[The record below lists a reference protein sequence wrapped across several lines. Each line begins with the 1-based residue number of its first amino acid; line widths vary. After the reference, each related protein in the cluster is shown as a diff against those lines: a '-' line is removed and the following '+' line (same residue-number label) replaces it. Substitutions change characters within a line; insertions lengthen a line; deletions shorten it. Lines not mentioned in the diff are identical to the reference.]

1 MAAIRLSLLLGA
13 LLACGSAI
21 AVDRLDPRD
30 FATEMAVCSDLY
42 QFANGAWL
50 KHTPV
55 PALASRINRFTQ
67 LQRAVREQR
76 LALLRAILA
85 DPRDPLDQAIAQLA
99 RSALDE
105 TLLRGARETALA
117 ALLPAIEQLQ
127 QREQVAE
134 LLRAYQVR
142 GIPVALRFAAGS
154 AERALRIEVQ
164 PIGLPDPGFHT
175 RQDSPT
181 REWLGRYRA
190 YVETLLPLV
199 GSTDAAVDAAWAID
213 LETRLAQSMA
223 PTAAP
228 EILTPRELDRRFPGL
243 GLRQLLREMGLQ
255 QVRSIEL
262 EGAAPLAALER
273 LIAEQHPV
281 QWRAWLRLRLAHLL
295 APYLDA
301 PFREPWER
309 FFRRDLQGDM
319 PAPGAEARALEIVEH
334 WLGEAF
340 TQRYV
345 DSHFDAARQT
355 AASDL
360 IDALRSQLGTL
371 LATQPLWQD
380 DTRAAA
386 LRKLQALRIDSGVP
400 AARPHI
406 GVALDPGTLVG
417 NVLALNRWQPRH
429 ARAFAPGGRRAAL
442 EPQLGYQREENRLVT
457 SPALW
462 QAPLFDPGAEPALRF
477 GGIGALIAH
486 ELSHGFDLGGASF
499 DHTGQPRPWWSEQE
513 RAAWIAASAALIAQ
527 YDAYLGIGGQP
538 LDGARL
544 QAENLADLTGLK
556 VAWLAFSAT
565 QADLALP
572 LQHALTP
579 AQRFFVAWASLWRES
594 ASDDARRAELQHAAQ
609 APARFR
615 GIGPLP
621 HLAGFAE
628 AFGCAPGQPMLQTPA
643 VLQLWATTASPTP

>member
-13 LLACGSAI
+13 LLASGSSTAI
-21 AVDRLDPRD
+21 DRLDPRD
-30 FATEMAVCSDLY
+30 FATEVAACTDLY
-42 QFANGAWL
+42 QFANGGWL

-55 PALASRINRFTQ
+55 PPQASRINRFTQ
-67 LQRAVREQR
+67 LQAQVHQQR
-76 LALLRAILA
+76 LGLLRAILA
-85 DPRDPLDQAIAQLA
+85 EPRDPLDEAIANLA

-105 TLLRGARETALA
+105 DLLRGARESALA
-117 ALLPAIEQLQ
+117 ALLPAIDQLQ
-127 QREQVAE
+127 HREQVAE
-134 LLRAYQVR
+134 LLRAYQLR
-142 GIPVALRFAAGS
+142 GIPIALRFAAGTE
-154 AERALRIEVQ
+154 ERTLRIEVQ

-199 GSTDAAVDAAWAID
+199 GSTDAAGDAAWAID
-213 LETRLAQSMA
+213 LETRLAQGMT
-223 PTAAP
+223 PTAAM
-228 EILTPRELDRRFPGL
+228 ETLTPRELERRFPGL
-243 GLRQLLREMGLQ
+243 GLRQLLRDKGLQ
-255 QVRSIEL
+255 QVRRIEL
-262 EGAAPLAALER
+262 VGAAPLAALER
-273 LIAEQHPV
+273 LIAELHPV

-309 FFRRDLQGDM
+309 FFRRDLRGVAA
-319 PAPGAEARALEIVEH
+319 APSAEARALEIVEH

-345 DSHFDAARQT
+345 DSYFDAARQT

-360 IDALRSQLGTL
+360 IEALRAQLDAL
-371 LATQPLWQD
+371 LATQALWQD
-380 DTRAAA
+380 DTRKAAQ
-386 LRKLQALRIDSGVP
+386 RKLQALRIDTGVP
-400 AARPHI
+400 RERPVI

-417 NVLALNRWQPRH
+417 NVLAINRWQPRH
-429 ARAFAPGGRRAAL
+429 AASFAPGGRRSAL
-442 EPQLGYQREENRLVT
+442 EPQLGYLREAHRLVT

-486 ELSHGFDLGGASF
+486 ELSHGFDLAGASF
-499 DHTGQPRPWWSEQE
+499 DPAGQPRPWWQESE
-513 RAAWIAASAALIAQ
+513 RAAWITAVAPLIEQ
-527 YDAYLGIGGQP
+527 YDSYRGFAEQA
-538 LDGARL
+538 LDGTRL
-544 QAENLADLTGLK
+544 QPENLADLTGLS
-556 VAWLAFSAT
+556 VAWLAFRSA
-565 QADLALP
+565 QDDPALP

-579 AQRFFVAWASLWRES
+579 AQRFFVAWASLWREN

-615 GIGPLP
+615 SIGPLP
-621 HLAGFAE
+621 HLPGFAE
-628 AFGCAPGQPMLQTPA
+628 AFACPPDQPMLQAPA
-643 VLQLWATTASPTP
+643 PLRLWATTVSPTP